1 MAVDRNGATV
11 VVGTDYVLIGECQKI
26 VDPFVTIVVGAT
38 PISAHSADIEQATAS
53 RTPSSHVLATNTA
66 LGGEH
71 TISGAS
77 NGMLLQATGAT
88 TAKFMVPDGNVDI
101 DACKGHLMTVI
112 GSRKMTGAQSNF
124 YAFVEGLDTFA
135 DMAVPVNR
143 SCKLGRVGV
152 SCYDNS
158 LSGFTWRFELR
169 KNGSGSATAY
179 KDFTWP
185 TLGANQHTHGTW
197 DSGGATTFVAGDEY
211 SLYAHD
217 NAGGFNPVTDLWFRC
232 VLEFI
237 TT

>member
-1 MAVDRNGATV
+1 MAVDRNGTTIA
-11 VVGTDYVLIGECQKI
+11 VGTDYVVIGECRTI
-26 VDPFVTIVVGAT
+26 NDPLTTIVVGTT
-38 PISAHSADIEQATAS
+38 PLTVHCADIEQATAA
-53 RTPSSHVLATNTA
+53 RTPSSHVLATNAA

-88 TAKFMVPDGNVDI
+88 TAKFMVPDSAVNI
-101 DACKGHLMTVI
+101 ESTLGHLIVVT
-112 GSRKMTGAQSNF
+112 GSRKITGSSSNF
-124 YAFVEGLDTFA
+124 YAFVDGLDTFA
-135 DMAVPVNR
+135 DIAVPINR

-169 KNGSGSATAY
+169 KNGAGSATAY

-185 TLGANQHTHGTW
+185 SLGANQHTHGTW
-197 DSGGATTFVAGDEY
+197 DSGGSTTFVAGDEF

-217 NAGGFNPVTDLWFRC
+217 NAGGLNAVTDVWFRC
-232 VLEFI
+232 HLEFI